1 MASGKTVAMRKLY
14 DEAREA
20 GDHPIFIT
28 SKRSIA
34 ANFYSSKHAD
44 HYKSSAHDKRKGV
57 IGVINSLVGDRY
69 EEDRKKCKV
78 VFIDEAEDLMDHIAS
93 GTLGQIASDRLKALR
108 VLSELMQSADK
119 SVIADAM
126 ITNSTINMISDISK
140 GEAKLINAGQTQS
153 VTLALG
159 TNSEILGIAK
169 ERMLKGKRVAIFMDY
184 NAKEFSKIAEA
195 LKDGTD
201 KKVIKLNAEY
211 FEKTGKDISELESI
225 LKSSDAAIISPVVNA
240 GSSIVDEEYDEIFVL
255 AGRTLTPTSILQSA
269 RRFRCAKTVYIAFRG
284 GRSSTR
290 LTNPLSVMSGLVVDS
305 EDPVGV
311 ANKLMEDKFGQY
323 IAEHTASKNMQFR
336 NFEQTLL
343 IAAEQM
349 GFDVQRPWID
359 EVINK
364 QGKEAAKAGRKKNEE
379 KQTDTAFDTSYKLSF
394 EQEVASRTVAAMH
407 TMNLK
412 ILTEQTYNEIFKMN
426 IDAVVSMR
434 KRLSGTE
441 TVTERMSIAGNR
453 VVELLSDAGV
463 NLNDLSKSH
472 ITAESSE
479 YAYEQLIEHVAINEK
494 ASLTGLELV
503 KYFFAESGVNV
514 TSSMRGMVIKNILNA
529 IGYTLVEV
537 RNGRERFYNVANLTK
552 KISINGQRIECNI
565 TEIANKY
572 ELVNLSKSAPI
583 FSMKEITSYGV
594 VTESEKRLARA
605 IEAGKN
611 NEIIYDE
618 EEDDSDE
625 EE

>member
-1 MASGKTVAMRKLY
+1 MG
-14 DEAREA
+14 
-20 GDHPIFIT
+20 T
-28 SKRSIA
+28 S
-34 ANFYSSKHAD
+34 
-44 HYKSSAHDKRKGV
+44 
-57 IGVINSLVGDRY
+57 
-69 EEDRKKCKV
+69 EER
-78 VFIDEAEDLMDHIAS
+78 A
-93 GTLGQIASDRLKALR
+93 
-108 VLSELMQSADK
+108 
-119 SVIADAM
+119 
-126 ITNSTINMISDISK
+126 
-140 GEAKLINAGQTQS
+140 
-153 VTLALG
+153 
-159 TNSEILGIAK
+159 
-169 ERMLKGKRVAIFMDY
+169 
-184 NAKEFSKIAEA
+184 
-195 LKDGTD
+195 
-201 KKVIKLNAEY
+201 
-211 FEKTGKDISELESI
+211 
-225 LKSSDAAIISPVVNA
+225 
-240 GSSIVDEEYDEIFVL
+240 
-255 AGRTLTPTSILQSA
+255 
-269 RRFRCAKTVYIAFRG
+269 
-284 GRSSTR
+284 
-290 LTNPLSVMSGLVVDS
+290 
-305 EDPVGV
+305 
-311 ANKLMEDKFGQY
+311 
-323 IAEHTASKNMQFR
+323 
-336 NFEQTLL
+336 
-343 IAAEQM
+343 
-349 GFDVQRPWID
+349 
-359 EVINK
+359 
-364 QGKEAAKAGRKKNEE
+364 
-379 KQTDTAFDTSYKLSF
+379 F

-583 FSMKEITSYGV
+583 FSMKEIKSYGV